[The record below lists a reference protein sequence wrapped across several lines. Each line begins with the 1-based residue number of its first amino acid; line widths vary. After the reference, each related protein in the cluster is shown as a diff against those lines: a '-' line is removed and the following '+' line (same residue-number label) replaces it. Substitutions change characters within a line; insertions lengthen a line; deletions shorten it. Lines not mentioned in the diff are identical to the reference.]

1 MKPIGFICN
10 FAAAKKGNDFLN
22 IINMKR
28 PTFLRVLT
36 LLVAIV
42 AAGIFM
48 PLYAQSDEFF
58 RGSENNNRA
67 EISIPGTDSGI
78 TNNGIGQDEAPLGS
92 GLLILVA
99 AGAGYAVARRKRN
112 FKGTALFLALAM
124 MLGLTQC
131 RKDVI
136 APSTPEGVFI
146 TLNVG
151 DNSKV
156 DVNPTGGNGYA
167 TVTFTNG
174 DKIYVGNNGKYVGTL
189 TFDGTNF
196 TGTITPTSGDE
207 ENQDYLH
214 FYFVGNKR
222 SQNYRGNNINPSVNN
237 TTELY
242 FNISDQT
249 SEYPVISYAPST
261 EKYNS
266 EITSYKAKLFNKCAI
281 VKFSPKDSDNAAIDA
296 QVTIAGMNNRVML
309 DFTKYVNNTPSSDDN
324 PYSYDM
330 VNGGK
335 ITLHA
340 GSDNTE
346 RWAILLPQDATT
358 TNALIPGGFADN
370 ISVPAISKNTCLTDG
385 IEMTFETGVAVF
397 LSPTGHRVEI
407 ATGNLQCKNI
417 GTTDEPI
424 YQWRFAEH
432 QYDMIGSWNPTD
444 WVDLFG
450 WGTWTGDATNPL
462 FTGTSNP
469 QYQFDSRDF
478 TGTIDGHNDWH
489 TMTQDECNWF
499 FAYTNTSNTTYA
511 DRSEKV
517 GLATVN
523 GVHGLVVLPD
533 NWLLPTESSFIP
545 QRVNQ
550 WNTNVYTI
558 DQWAV
563 MEAAGAIFLPAA
575 GQRYVV
581 VGDDGN
587 EKIEYYNKDVQ
598 GYYWSNNPL
607 MEGSNSWC
615 GLFRTSQITVG
626 SDYNYKGCSVR
637 LIRDLD

>member
-1 MKPIGFICN
+1 MKHIGFICN
-10 FAAAKKGNDFLN
+10 FAAAKKGDDFLN

-136 APSTPEGVFI
+136 TPSTPEGVFI

-174 DKIYVGNNGKYVGTL
+174 DQIYVGNNGKYVGTL

-214 FYFVGNKR
+214 FYFMGNKR
-222 SQNYRGNNINPSVNN
+222 SQNQYGNNINPSVNK
-237 TTELY
+237 TTAIY
-242 FNISDQT
+242 VNISDQT

-309 DFTKYVNNTPSSDDN
+309 DFTKYINNTPSSDDN

-330 VNGGK
+330 VGSGK

-340 GSDNTE
+340 GSDDTE

-358 TNALIPGGFADN
+358 TTALIPGGFADN
-370 ISVPAISKNTCLTDG
+370 VSVPAISKNTCLTDG
-385 IEMTFETGVAVF
+385 IGMTFETGVAVF
-397 LSPTGHRVEI
+397 LSPTGHRVEV
-407 ATGNLQCKNI
+407 ATGNLQCKNN
-417 GTTDEPI
+417 GTDDNPI
-424 YQWRFAEH
+424 YQWRFAEN
-432 QYDMIGSWNPTD
+432 QYDIAQTSNGNWNTSD
-444 WVDLFG
+444 WIDIFG
-450 WGTWTGDATNPL
+450 WGTWTG
-462 FTGTSNP
+462 SNP
-469 QYQFDSRDF
+469 TPFKTWTDDAQYTFDENDF
-478 TGTIDGHNDWH
+478 VGTINGKTGWH
-489 TMTQDECNWF
+489 TMTYDECNWF
-499 FAYTNTSNTTYA
+499 FAYGNKYS

-517 GLATVN
+517 GLGTVN

-533 NWLLPTESSFIP
+533 NWLLPTESSFVP

-575 GQRYVV
+575 GHRMNEDTPEMSN
-581 VGDDGN
+581 VGDF
-587 EKIEYYNKDVQ
+587 
-598 GYYWSNNPL
+598 GYYWANTL
-607 MEGSNSWC
+607 NSAYQTQAWV
-615 GLFRTSQITVG
+615 GKYYTGQITVTG
-626 SDYNYKGCSVR
+626 ELRNRGCSVR
-637 LIRDLD
+637 LIRNLD